1 MNRLPPFVVSALKK
15 GLELHRAGLSGD
27 GLVSATV
34 RAATNGVNSGVW
46 SDDKIIKASAWLKRH
61 VADRQRMT
69 NPASWDDP
77 PKYSPAF
84 VAWLLWGDNG
94 DGRGAEWI
102 HNRADKIRS
111 KREDDND
118 PSTPAPPEDQIKG
131 GRNTGRSTTTGRGIE
146 LSDVIVKALQNKLD
160 SHNDKHGDR
169 PAKRATLGMLKK
181 VFLRGLGAY
190 SVSHRPSA
198 SRSGW
203 GYGRVDAFLYLLA
216 NGHPKNSNYVTD
228 NDLLPKEHERST
240 KQETINFG
248 SLPMKEYGKMLAGMR
263 YEMGRM
269 MNEYREDE
277 AMYEGFKEMLEAVT
291 EMHCFGEDLECRC
304 CIHQLC
310 MLCGQMI
317 IKHKGEIPEP
327 LLQGMYEL
335 IERYEEMAFTSRA
348 PSNPPRMSSGYDPSE
363 EAVDNPTDAERS
375 DLPAA
380 AYEPA
385 AFLANDNGDYSVDGE
400 FQVSKSK
407 LPHHIN
413 TVENPIDDDTVD
425 VPRLRNALARFSQV
439 DWSEF
444 PEGTDVKTR
453 AHLERH
459 ADAILYAAKEGRCTN
474 CKRED
479 VDALRDDLAL
489 FRAGEFELLVSRQN
503 A

>member
-1 MNRLPPFVVSALKK
+1 MNKLPSFVVAALKK
-15 GLELHRAGLSGD
+15 GLKLHRAGHSGE
-27 GLVSATV
+27 GLRPATV
-34 RAATNGVNSGVW
+34 GAATNGVSSGSW
-46 SDDKIIKASAWLKRH
+46 SDDKILRASAWLKRH
-61 VADRQRMT
+61 VADRQRMS

-77 PKYSPAF
+77 PKYSPAY
-84 VAWLLWGDNG
+84 VAWLLWGDGG

-102 HNRADKIRS
+102 HKRADKIRS

-118 PSTPAPPEDQIKG
+118 PKTPAPPSDRIKG

-146 LSDVIVKALQNKLD
+146 LDQVIVKALQNKLKT
-160 SHNDKHGDR
+160 HNDRHGDV

-190 SVSHRPSA
+190 STSHRPNA

-216 NGHPKNSNYVTD
+216 NGHPKNSNYITD

-240 KQETINFG
+240 KQETKHFKET
-248 SLPMKEYGKMLAGMR
+248 PMKEYGKMLAGMR

-269 MNEYREDE
+269 MNDYRENE
-277 AMYEGFKEMLEAVT
+277 AMYEGIKKMLEAVT
-291 EMHCFGEDLECRC
+291 EMHCFGEDLDCRC

-310 MLCGQMI
+310 MMCGQMMMM
-317 IKHKGEIPEP
+317 HKADMPEP
-327 LLQGMYEL
+327 LMQEMYEMM
-335 IERYEEMAFTSRA
+335 ERYEEMAFGRA
-348 PSNPPRMSSGYDPSE
+348 PMNAPRMADYDVSD
-363 EAVDNPTDAERS
+363 EAVDNPTDAQRAG
-375 DLPAA
+375 LPAA

-385 AFLANDNGDYSVDGE
+385 AFMADENGDYSEDGE

-413 TVENPIDDDTVD
+413 TVENPMDDDTVD

-439 DWSEF
+439 DWTDF
-444 PEGTDVKTR
+444 PEGTDVKSR

-459 ADAILYAAKEGRCTN
+459 ADAILYAAKEGKCAD
-474 CKRED
+474 CKKED
-479 VDALRDDLAL
+479 IDALRDDLAL
-489 FRAGEFELLVSRQN
+489 FRAGEFDALAARQN
-503 A
+503 G